1 MKTANSKIVEQ
12 KEFKISKVIK
22 NTIKN
27 IINNLPILNSII
39 DGTSNPTLHLIS
51 TLSYY
56 TPKGKR

>member
-27 IINNLPILNSII
+27 IINNLPILNSIM
-39 DGTSNPTLHLIS
+39 DGTSNPTPTPSLNSIL
-51 TLSYY
+51 LY
-56 TPKGKR
+56 T